1 MERREA
7 VEFINTSPSD
17 PESLP
22 DPNPKAGTVNSGSQV
37 DKAQLESYIVREL
50 SKQTKPSD
58 IALYLCEVAG
68 MEYTQAQKLIS
79 RTAVQHHKRIIS
91 RQNWIIIPLTIIA
104 TFAGLVLLSAGAIE
118 AFTMRFLISRPSAL
132 TPEQILQAYDK
143 GPELIWAFTTGSIL
157 LIGGLVGFVSAL
169 RKQLG

>member
-22 DPNPKAGTVNSGSQV
+22 DPNPKAGTGNSGSQV

-58 IALYLCEVAG
+58 IALYLCEVVG
-68 MEYTQAQKLIS
+68 MEYLK
-79 RTAVQHHKRIIS
+79 HKAD
-91 RQNWIIIPLTIIA
+91 IPYC
-104 TFAGLVLLSAGAIE
+104 
-118 AFTMRFLISRPSAL
+118 RPAS
-132 TPEQILQAYDK
+132 
-143 GPELIWAFTTGSIL
+143 
-157 LIGGLVGFVSAL
+157 
-169 RKQLG
+169 